1 MKDPTRPGVI
11 LLFCGALL
19 AQSSDAPG
27 VVIADIHSS
36 ARSNNDNM
44 VIVPVHHGR
53 FEIRKATML
62 NLLSGAFAIDGDKIL
77 GGPN

>member
-1 MKDPTRPGVI
+1 
-11 LLFCGALL
+11 
-19 AQSSDAPG
+19 
-27 VVIADIHSS
+27 
-36 ARSNNDNM
+36 M

-77 GGPN
+77 GGPNCWNSTAMT